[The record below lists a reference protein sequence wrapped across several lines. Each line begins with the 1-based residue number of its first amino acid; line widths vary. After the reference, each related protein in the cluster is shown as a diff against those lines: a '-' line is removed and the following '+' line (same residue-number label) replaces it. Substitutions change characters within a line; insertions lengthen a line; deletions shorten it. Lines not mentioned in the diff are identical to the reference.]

1 MNKLIKSLIVL
12 MLMSVLAGS
21 ASAVTTVAWSDM
33 SSYTADDS
41 TPAIPFTATGD
52 SGNSTHYDCTLYL
65 NLSGVWT
72 AAGTVKAAND
82 TLSAITCTYSLSPG
96 TTYSYNITAYNA
108 TDIPTTFTSSIY
120 TVRYSSFSMLAT
132 LVEDMSDIFTAMI
145 AFVII
150 IVTITVV
157 IAIGTGL
164 VNGFGG
170 MFGTIFSFLKFGKR

>member
-21 ASAVTTVAWSDM
+21 ASAVTFAWSDM
-33 SSYTADDS
+33 SSFTADDS
-41 TPAIPFTATGD
+41 TPAIPFTVTGNNA
-52 SGNSTHYDCTLYL
+52 SYACTLYL

-72 AAGTVKAAND
+72 AAGTVEAAND

-108 TDIPTTFTSSIY
+108 TDIPTTFTSSTY
-120 TVRYSSFSMLAT
+120 TVRYSTFSMLAT
-132 LVEDMSDIFTAMI
+132 LVTDMGSIFTAMI